1 MAEEPRKEYR
11 KFRCGSDAS
20 ESEQNRHTLDSST
33 ASQHSNDDTHD
44 LPPLVGAP
52 TSAVSSR
59 YAVTENTNGLLAKEN
74 MPNHEL
80 KSTRTN
86 SLYEVRQTSPSLRRR
101 LKILVRQKSEPDM
114 IVARELGLSMGLGSP
129 GRLRRMIP
137 PSPPPVDSPRSQS
150 GSDCNSPRIL
160 RRMRSFQ
167 GASQVP
173 NSPLTP
179 RSVENSPRII
189 KRSMSITAP
198 PPSSPA
204 NPTEFNEHQK
214 PSRSHSVGHFGFE
227 TPSSRPDVG
236 MPPTLTLA
244 RGVALRMHPVTPSS
258 IDPLPAVN
266 GQVDG
271 CVSHPHQ
278 SHDNPATTIDHGSSS
293 YWVFNSLSTARFI
306 SGSQSDVI
314 LLWDSSSGSSPNRQI
329 SSQNRRSTSSDEDGI
344 WLNAGHVG
352 YVETAEHVIHDDR
365 NAHTRGHYPLRK
377 QQQQQPNQLVNHHPH
392 HYQQLPHQH
401 PPSTANGTGWGDRN
415 GHVDCSPPPV
425 NSPTRDVGLID
436 CHETIRDSYTSG
448 YSSGSER
455 LKADEASSDDPSRR
469 LGNNLYDIDE
479 AKELAEEMQNLSEK
493 FELECQAVG
502 HPDTEEETMSND
514 ISPHTNNEIKD
525 AKQEDTSERNN
536 NEVAG
541 ENEAGEDNTGKEGEK
556 EEEEE
561 GEEEKDEGDDSDDE
575 DSYDENVPEYQKAPM
590 STKSRIKN
598 WLAGLERPTDENTS
612 RIDRF
617 LPEIS

>member
-80 KSTRTN
+80 KSTRTT

-137 PSPPPVDSPRSQS
+137 PSPPPVDSPRSQN

-189 KRSMSITAP
+189 KRSMSITVP

-204 NPTEFNEHQK
+204 NPTDFNEHQK
-214 PSRSHSVGHFGFE
+214 PGRSHSVGHFGFE

-266 GQVDG
+266 GHVDG

-278 SHDNPATTIDHGSSS
+278 SHE
-293 YWVFNSLSTARFI
+293 
-306 SGSQSDVI
+306 
-314 LLWDSSSGSSPNRQI
+314 
-329 SSQNRRSTSSDEDGI
+329 NRRSTSSDEDGI

-352 YVETAEHVIHDDR
+352 YAETAEHVIHDDR

-493 FELECQAVG
+493 FELECQAVS
-502 HPDTEEETMSND
+502 HPDTEEETMNND

-525 AKQEDTSERNN
+525 EKQEETSERNN

-561 GEEEKDEGDDSDDE
+561 DEEENEEGDDSDDE

-590 STKSRIKN
+590 STKSRIKT